1 MGLLETTRKITKVLF
16 CLLQIAILLSGI
28 FLLSIT
34 IILYLKSNSL
44 IDISP
49 SLLFTILFTC
59 LLLVL
64 NSYLGLICLSSDN
77 KSLLYLFVFTITTIM
92 NIQMLFA
99 IRSDNIVLKK
109 DHWINKKWNSY
120 TDTQKK
126 FVEIG
131 FKCCGL
137 ETTSDRSTKGCKF
150 PTPCSEVFES
160 ISRTLLYYIHISL
173 FYTFLIESLSLT
185 SLSFLKFIK

>member
-1 MGLLETTRKITKVLF
+1 MGILETTRKITKVAF
-16 CLLQIAILLSGI
+16 CLLQMAILFSGI
-28 FLLSIT
+28 FLLFMT
-34 IILYLKSNSL
+34 ILLYLKSNSL

-77 KSLLYLFVFTITTIM
+77 KSLLYLFVFTMTTIM
-92 NIQMLFA
+92 NIQMIFA

-109 DHWINKKWNSY
+109 DQWINKKWNSY

-126 FVEIG
+126 FVEAE

-137 ETTSDRSTKGCKF
+137 ETTNDRSTKGCKF
-150 PTPCSEVFES
+150 LTPCSAVFES